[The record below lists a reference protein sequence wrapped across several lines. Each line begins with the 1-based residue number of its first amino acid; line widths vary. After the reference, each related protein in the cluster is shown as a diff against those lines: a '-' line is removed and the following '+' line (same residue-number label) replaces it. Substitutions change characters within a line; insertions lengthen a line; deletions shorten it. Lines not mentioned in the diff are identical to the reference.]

1 MESELQFLYAIS
13 RCGITSVVA
22 MGWLIAEPPSV
33 FQYLSFNEL
42 KKLGDFLQVEH
53 LTVIYEVIFLQHL
66 LRE

>member
-1 MESELQFLYAIS
+1 MLFLGVELLQLY
-13 RCGITSVVA
+13 VA

-53 LTVIYEVIFLQHL
+53 LTMIYEVIFLQHL
-66 LRE
+66 LGE